1 MTTPNVYADPN
12 PSLVLAAC
20 VAYDRLYGYDT
31 DGPEYARL
39 KATLFEYT
47 GKRPLDGD
55 LEAVMYSVNEYQW
68 TERNRT
74 VIYFEGIEVYPQ
86 DTDYGPTLT
95 AYLAKIDEDVQA
107 AIGGLL

>member
-1 MTTPNVYADPN
+1 MTTLNVYADPN

-39 KATLFEYT
+39 KATLFELI
-47 GKRPLDGD
+47 GKRPHDGD
-55 LEAVMYSVNEYQW
+55 LERVLKGVSDYQC
-68 TERNRT
+68 TERDRPA
-74 VIYFEGIEVYPQ
+74 ICHEGIEAHPG